1 MGMKDQFQD
10 KAEELAKKA
19 KEKSGQGRDEAR
31 ERGAQRDESRER
43 GVRRDETSER
53 MQREEDRMDQDYDV

>member
-10 KAEELAKKA
+10 KAKDLADKA
-19 KEKSGQGRDEAR
+19 KGKMGQGQDEAA
-31 ERGAQRDESRER
+31 ERGQQRDE
-43 GVRRDETSER
+43 VSER

>member
-10 KAEELAKKA
+10 KAKDLADKA
-19 KEKSGQGRDEAR
+19 KDKMGQGQGEGEER
-31 ERGAQRDESRER
+31 ERGQRGAQRDE
-43 GVRRDETSER
+43 VSER